1 MLKKTRQF
9 NKGDNFYYL
18 VFAFNVLEL
27 YNDSHFLSRNI
38 IWRVLADSL
47 YHFKF
52 SLINYYIM
60 MKYFKIITLLLL
72 WNNDNFCYEKQ
83 VAVYTSCTFKS
94 REREV
99 SRAVGE
105 AHHGSK
111 QPLEMMFLTQSSPP
125 QIFKSVIS

>member
-1 MLKKTRQF
+1 MI
-9 NKGDNFYYL
+9 NF
-18 VFAFNVLEL
+18 VLEL
-27 YNDSHFLSRNI
+27 YNDSHFLGRNI
-38 IWRVLADSL
+38 IWRVLADSV

-83 VAVYTSCTFKS
+83 VAVYTSYTFKS
-94 REREV
+94 CEREV
-99 SRAVGE
+99 SRAVGR
-105 AHHGSK
+105 ALHGSR
-111 QPLEMMFLTQSSPP
+111 QPLEMMLLLQSSPP

>member
-1 MLKKTRQF
+1 
-9 NKGDNFYYL
+9 
-18 VFAFNVLEL
+18 
-27 YNDSHFLSRNI
+27 
-38 IWRVLADSL
+38 
-47 YHFKF
+47 
-52 SLINYYIM
+52 M

-94 REREV
+94 CGREV
-99 SRAVGE
+99 SRAFGE
-105 AHHGSK
+105 ALHGSR